1 MIWATG
7 TVGEVNRSASILSF
21 VLFRNALLVL
31 AASLLCF
38 SSNSAESKRTTSQW
52 VPLKGCLYMTEEAS
66 DGDSF
71 HVKFGQREFIFR
83 LYFVD
88 APETDSKLEE
98 RVKEQCK
105 YFGVTTAEH
114 RKAAAAA
121 KTFTAEWLKTPF
133 LVTTR
138 WQNALGRSRLPRYY
152 ALIDSG
158 GHNLAEMLVQRGLA
172 RAKGTVA
179 ILPDGTRAKDHME
192 KLKRAETEARTKRVG
207 IWATSSIGGK
217 Q

>member
-1 MIWATG
+1 MR
-7 TVGEVNRSASILSF
+7 VPDSSL
-21 VLFRNALLVL
+21 ALARCAAWLL
-31 AASLLCF
+31 AASLTVL
-38 SSNSAESKRTTSQW
+38 SAEAAESAKRTPAQW
-52 VPLKGCLYMTEEAS
+52 VPLKGCRFMSGEAS

-88 APETDSKLEE
+88 APETDEKLKD
-98 RVKEQCK
+98 RVKEQCE
-105 YFGVTTAEH
+105 YFGITIEEH

-121 KTFTAEWLKTPF
+121 KKFTDEWLKNPF

-152 ALIDSG
+152 ALIESSG
-158 GHNLAEMLVQRGLA
+158 HDLAEMLVQRGLA

-179 ILPDGTRAKDHME
+179 ILPDGTKAKDHMD
-192 KLKRAETEARTKRVG
+192 KLKQIEAEAKAKRVG
-207 IWATSSIGGK
+207 IWANSTAAGK
-217 Q
+217 

>member
-1 MIWATG
+1 MSG
-7 TVGEVNRSASILSF
+7 
-21 VLFRNALLVL
+21 
-31 AASLLCF
+31 
-38 SSNSAESKRTTSQW
+38 
-52 VPLKGCLYMTEEAS
+52 EAS

-88 APETDSKLEE
+88 APETDEKLKD
-98 RVKEQCK
+98 RVKEQCE
-105 YFGVTTAEH
+105 YFGITIEEH

-121 KTFTAEWLKTPF
+121 KKFTDEWLKNPF

-152 ALIDSG
+152 ALIESSG
-158 GHNLAEMLVQRGLA
+158 HDLAEMLVQRGLA

-179 ILPDGTRAKDHME
+179 ILPDGTKAKDHMN
-192 KLKRAETEARTKRVG
+192 KLKQIEAEAKAKSIG
-207 IWATSSIGGK
+207 IWANSTAAGK
-217 Q
+217 

>member
-1 MIWATG
+1 
-7 TVGEVNRSASILSF
+7 
-21 VLFRNALLVL
+21 
-31 AASLLCF
+31 
-38 SSNSAESKRTTSQW
+38 
-52 VPLKGCLYMTEEAS
+52 MTEEAS

-88 APETDSKLEE
+88 APAIDETLKDRIE
-98 RVKEQCK
+98 EQCE
-105 YFGVTTAEH
+105 YFGVTMKEH

-121 KTFTAEWLKTPF
+121 KQFTTEWLKTPF

-152 ALIDSG
+152 ALIETSG
-158 GHNLAEMLVQRGLA
+158 HDLAEALVQRGLA

-179 ILPDGTRAKDHME
+179 ILPDGTKAKDHMA
-192 KLKRAETEARTKRVG
+192 KLKQIEAEARAKRVG
-207 IWATSSIGGK
+207 IWADSKFGCK
-217 Q
+217 

>member
-1 MIWATG
+1 M
-7 TVGEVNRSASILSF
+7 NASLHELNMRFLNFS
-21 VLFRNALLVL
+21 LAQARCAAWLLVASLAVL
-31 AASLLCF
+31 AAEAAQST
-38 SSNSAESKRTTSQW
+38 KRAPAQW
-52 VPLKGCLYMTEEAS
+52 MPLKGCRFMGEEAS

-88 APETDSKLEE
+88 APETDEKLKD
-98 RVKEQCK
+98 RVKEQCE
-105 YFGVTTAEH
+105 YFGVTLEEH

-121 KTFTAEWLKTPF
+121 KQFITEWLKNPF

-152 ALIDSG
+152 ALIDVSG
-158 GHNLAEMLVQRGLA
+158 HDLAEMLVQRGLA

-179 ILPDGTRAKDHME
+179 ILPDGTKAKDHMD
-192 KLKRAETEARTKRVG
+192 KLKAVEAEAKAKRAG
-207 IWATSSIGGK
+207 IWANSTTAGK
-217 Q
+217 